1 MNKYDNLR
9 KQLNASNE
17 KFNTGIKKLNS
28 VSSEMRRVA
37 NVAHNAQEI
46 INDIDEQFAKATKL
60 NKTDIAFLF
69 AATALQCVRWIM
81 MPSLDLDFSKT
92 PSSERLTSQ
101 QGAQKYEK
109 PKQDAYIKE
118 HENDKITIG
127 SGRYF
132 GWNEIIGAPV
142 PYDAMHGS
150 EQYDILGS
158 FSPAGT
164 QLFGK
169 NHHVATLGH
178 DPILGWVFGT
188 MNIMTRTVT
197 MKDFRTYNVEMPNPL
212 LREGSLFVFQSH
224 EQVIT
229 TPSSMPLVMGQAL
242 HSFSEDNKRL
252 FAAVARQGMHFAS
265 DAFTKM
271 GLPIP
276 LLNATKAQTLL
287 ELGWNSVEAE
297 KVIKKVGKNLAIVGA
312 QAGLSILIN
321 FIVKSLHFLYF
332 DGDLEDQAALDLYE
346 VKTRKIL
353 SYSNAIASGSN
364 ILYVALSRDI
374 KKLDVGGILV
384 TIYRLISDYNFIK
397 SIKKEFLEKQWHDI
411 VMGDFDEFDYL
422 QEGKYDK
429 Q

>member
-1 MNKYDNLR
+1 MSKYDNLR
-9 KQLNASNE
+9 KQLNASTE
-17 KFNTGIKKLNS
+17 KVKTGTTKLTSVNT
-28 VSSEMRRVA
+28 EMRRVA
-37 NVAHNAQEI
+37 TVAHNAQEI
-46 INDIDEQFAKATKL
+46 ITDIDEQFAKATKL

-69 AATALQCVRWIM
+69 AATALQCVRWIL
-81 MPSLDLDFSKT
+81 MPCLDLDFNKT
-92 PSSERLTSQ
+92 PSNERLTSQ
-101 QGAQKYEK
+101 QGAKIEKEQQKSF
-109 PKQDAYIKE
+109 ISE
-118 HENDKITIG
+118 HENDEIIAG

-150 EQYDILGS
+150 EQYNIMGS

-164 QLFGK
+164 QLYGK

-178 DPILGWVFGT
+178 DPVLGWIFGT

-197 MKDFRTYNVEMPNPL
+197 MKDFSCYNVEMANPCL
-212 LREGSLFVFQSH
+212 VDGSLFIFQSH
-224 EQVIT
+224 EQSIT
-229 TPSSMPLVMGQAL
+229 TPTSLPFVVGQAL

-276 LLNATKAQTLL
+276 LLNATKAQYLL

-321 FIVKSLHFLYF
+321 FIIKSLHFLYF
-332 DGDLEDQAALDLYE
+332 DGNAENQAELDLYE

-374 KKLDVGGILV
+374 QKLDIGGIMV
-384 TIYRLISDYNFIK
+384 TIYRLITDYKFIK
-397 SIKKEFLEKQWHDI
+397 SIKKEFLEKQWYDV
-411 VMGDFDEFDYL
+411 VMGDFNEFDYL
-422 QEGKYDK
+422 QEGKYE
-429 Q
+429 

>member
-1 MNKYDNLR
+1 MGKYDSLR
-9 KQLNASNE
+9 TQLNDSTS
-17 KFNTGIKKLNS
+17 KVSTGTSKLTA
-28 VSSEMRRVA
+28 VTSEMRRVA
-37 NVAHNAQEI
+37 DVSHNAEVI
-46 INDIDEQFAKATKL
+46 INDIDAQFSRATKL

-69 AATALQCVRWIM
+69 AATALQCARWILL
-81 MPSLDLDFSKT
+81 PSLDLDFKKT
-92 PSSERLTSQ
+92 SPNDRLTSQ
-101 QGAQKYEK
+101 QGAQIEHQ
-109 PKQDAYIKE
+109 KQKAFIDE
-118 HENDKITIG
+118 HQHDEIVASKG
-127 SGRYF
+127 GYF

-142 PYDAMHGS
+142 PYDAMRGS
-150 EQYDILGS
+150 EA
-158 FSPAGT
+158 FSIKNFKPEGV
-164 QLFGK
+164 QLYGK

-188 MNIMTRTVT
+188 LNIMTRTAT
-197 MKDFRTYNVEMPNPL
+197 MKDFSSYNVEMCNPL
-212 LREGSLFVFQSH
+212 LKEGSLFFFQSN

-229 TPSSMPLVMGQAL
+229 GSTSLPIIVGKAL

-276 LLNATKAQTLL
+276 MLNAIRAQELL
-287 ELGWNSVEAE
+287 ELGWNSTEAE
-297 KVIKKVGKNLAIVGA
+297 KVIQKVGKNLAVIGA

-332 DGDLEDQAALDLYE
+332 DGDASNQAELDLYE

-374 KKLDVGGILV
+374 QKLDIGGILV
-384 TIYRLISDYNFIK
+384 TIYRLISDGKFIK
-397 SIKKEFLEKQWHDI
+397 SIKKEFLEKQWYNT
-411 VMGDFDEFDYL
+411 VMGDFNEFDYL
-422 QEGKYDK
+422 QEVY
-429 Q
+429 

>member
-1 MNKYDNLR
+1 MGKYDNLK
-9 KQLNASNE
+9 KQLNSSTDKMNA
-17 KFNTGIKKLNS
+17 GINKLTAVNN
-28 VSSEMRRVA
+28 EMRRVA
-37 NVAHNAQEI
+37 DVAHNAQTI
-46 INDIDEQFAKATKL
+46 IDDIDEKFAQATKF

-69 AATALQCVRWIM
+69 AATALQCVRWIAL
-81 MPSLDLDFSKT
+81 PSLDLDFSKT
-92 PSSERLTSQ
+92 PTSERLTSQ

-109 PKQDAYIKE
+109 PKQDSFIKE
-118 HENDKITIG
+118 HENDAIIVG
-127 SGRYF
+127 SGKYF

-142 PYDAMHGS
+142 PYDAMKGS
-150 EQYDILGS
+150 EQFDILGS
-158 FSPAGT
+158 FSPQGT
-164 QLFGK
+164 QLYGK

-178 DPILGWVFGT
+178 DPILGWIFGT
-188 MNIMTRTVT
+188 MNIMTRTAT
-197 MKDFRTYNVEMPNPL
+197 MKDFSSYDVEMCNPML
-212 LREGSLFVFQSH
+212 KEGSLFFFESN
-224 EQVIT
+224 EQIIT
-229 TPSSMPLVMGQAL
+229 NPTSLPIIVGKTL

-276 LLNATKAQTLL
+276 LLNAVKAQNLL

-332 DGDLEDQAALDLYE
+332 DGNPEDKMALDLYE

-374 KKLDVGGILV
+374 QKLDIGGILV
-384 TIYRLISDYNFIK
+384 TIYRLITDYKFIK
-397 SIKKEFLEKQWHDI
+397 SVKKEFLEKQWYDI

-422 QEGKYDK
+422 QEGKYE
-429 Q
+429 